1 VSAATPVTRPAPRPA
16 GAPSRAP
23 RPQQAP
29 RAPLS
34 VVRTRPQPS
43 RAPFVVLVVGLLLS
57 GLVALLLLNT
67 ALTQGAFQ
75 EKNLSRE
82 VKQLTGTQQSLR
94 LHLAAVQEPRA
105 LAERATQLGLVPSQ
119 CPVFLRLPAA
129 DVLGTPCAA
138 AAAKRAPAATAKS
151 STTKPAAS
159 GAGKPANTTAGTV
172 SKSTATKSTATK
184 STATKSTATKTTAT
198 KTTATKTTATKT
210 TATKSTAH
218 ATAVAGT
225 PAKGGGR

>member
-1 VSAATPVTRPAPRPA
+1 
-16 GAPSRAP
+16 
-23 RPQQAP
+23 
-29 RAPLS
+29 
-34 VVRTRPQPS
+34 
-43 RAPFVVLVVGLLLS
+43 
-57 GLVALLLLNT
+57 VALLLLNT

-138 AAAKRAPAATAKS
+138 AAAKRAPAAKVTSATSGAAKGTTKG

-159 GAGKPANTTAGTV
+159 GAGKPAKTTAGTV
-172 SKSTATKSTATK
+172 PKTTTP
-184 STATKSTATKTTAT
+184 KTTAT
-198 KTTATKTTATKT
+198 KTATTKTAATKTAATKT
-210 TATKSTAH
+210 AATKTAATKSTTH
-218 ATAVAGT
+218 TTLVSGT